1 MKSLL
6 VELTVV
12 LRKEVDQY
20 RRLLALVREERG
32 RVVRSELA
40 GLLEVVQEKE
50 AITRGLAQ
58 LEAFRSSLVDQLAV
72 ELGEGGLPLTLT
84 RVTDLSSGE
93 IGRTLRAL
101 RVEFC
106 EVVDLLRAANDV
118 NRTLLDRSLEF
129 VQGSLELLRAVMAGT
144 PTYGARGRLSETAG
158 PLAVVNRTA

>member
-12 LRKEVDQY
+12 LRKEIDQY
-20 RRLLALVREERG
+20 RRLLTLVREERG

-50 AITRGLAQ
+50 AITQVLTQ
-58 LEAFRSSLVDQLAV
+58 LEASRSSLADRLAAA
-72 ELGEGGLPLTLT
+72 LGEGGSSLTLT
-84 RVTDLSSGE
+84 RVAELSPGE
-93 IGRTLRAL
+93 IGRTLRTL

-106 EVVDLLRAANDV
+106 GVVDLLRAANDV

-144 PTYGARGRLSETAG
+144 PTYGARGRFSETAS